1 MKGTDGILALLQDI
15 KEMLLGI
22 FLLIFGCFLFLF
34 GLMGGGAVQILV
46 FIGLPVVAV
55 GFFFAVRAFN
65 RHEVVSTP
73 DSTKNK
79 EAPDAL

>member
-22 FLLIFGCFLFLF
+22 FLLILGCFLFLF

-46 FIGLPVVAV
+46 FIGPPVVAV
-55 GFFFAVRAFN
+55 GFYFTVRAFN
-65 RHEVVSTP
+65 RHEVISPP
-73 DSTKNK
+73 DPTKNK
-79 EAPDAL
+79 EASDAF